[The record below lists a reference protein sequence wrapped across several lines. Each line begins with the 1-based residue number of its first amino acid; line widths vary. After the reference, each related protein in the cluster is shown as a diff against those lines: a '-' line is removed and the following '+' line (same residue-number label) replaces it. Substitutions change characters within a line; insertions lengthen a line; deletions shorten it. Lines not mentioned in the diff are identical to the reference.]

1 MHHFHNDYP
10 LSPEKIEVSSDML
23 PRYCSDIANKYG
35 INVGGVKKFI
45 LNFSDK
51 VKYVAH
57 YRNLHYYLSLGM
69 ELVKVQRILK
79 FKQSCW
85 LKYVEFNT
93 KKDKKVL
100 KNSIKISSDC

>member
-1 MHHFHNDYP
+1 M
-10 LSPEKIEVSSDML
+10 SPEKIEVSSDML

-45 LNFSDK
+45 LNFSEK
-51 VKYVAH
+51 VKYVVH